1 MQSSEGATDVVP
13 QTESRDVPHEP
24 ATGEGGHG
32 DGDDAIH
39 LPPPSIWPVTTAGGV
54 AIAGLGLVTSFTLSI
69 LGLVIMFYGVFAWVQ
84 ELRHEH
90 H

>member
-1 MQSSEGATDVVP
+1 MHSSEGSADVVP
-13 QTESRDVPHEP
+13 QTESQDAPHEP
-24 ATGEGGHG
+24 ATSEGGHG
-32 DGDDAIH
+32 AGDGDIH